1 MLRFPCLVMDHDDT
15 VVQSERT
22 IGYPYFCQI
31 LSVLRPGETI
41 SFRDYVTDCHNLGFA
56 DMCRTRWH
64 FTEQEMDDE
73 YKGWMTYVMEHAP
86 APFPGIRE
94 LLQHQRAEG
103 GRICVVS
110 HSSVVNITR
119 DYELHFGLQPDAV
132 YGWDYPEELRK
143 PNTFPLEDI
152 MKRFGYTSQDL
163 LVVDDMKLAWRMAK
177 PLDVKVAFAA
187 WGKLDFPELTQE
199 MRTLCDFS
207 FDDPKNLENFLFFQP

>member
-22 IGYPYFCQI
+22 IGYPFFCQI
-31 LSVLRPGETI
+31 LSILRPGETI

-64 FTEQEMDDE
+64 FTEPEMDAE
-73 YKGWMTYVMEHAP
+73 YTGWMAYVMEHAP
-86 APFPGIRE
+86 APFPGVRE

-152 MKRFGYTSQDL
+152 MKRFGYASQEL

-177 PLDVKVAFAA
+177 PLGVKVAFAA

-199 MRTLCDFS
+199 MRTICDFS
-207 FDDPKNLENFLFFQP
+207 FDDPKNLENFLFSQS